1 MQTTPFYRLILL
13 LLALAAASACERQSE
28 PATGKLVRNDE
39 LSVPAGGGAVSIAPV
54 QAEPPVADPVPLL
67 EREPLDW
74 SPMQLSQGEFS
85 VSCDLDYR
93 EHADGELLTDLSQ
106 AGLQAA
112 LAPCAE
118 RGVIRVRYKGRI
130 DAEFTA
136 LVERVTAVADELA
149 IGHRVLDLKS
159 AGGLIEEAIRAG
171 DFIGESRWNI
181 WVREGSFCHSAC
193 VLILSAGD
201 KRTIAGQVGI
211 HRIMRMS
218 STATTRAELNQELH
232 VVYRHVR
239 EYLERNGAALAVADL
254 MMAVPNRS
262 LRLLSGEELQ
272 LYGLDGVNPA
282 QDDLDRLKLMR
293 ECGEDFV
300 GRRDAF
306 ERAFERS
313 CRTADG
319 ELDELNNCG
328 LALRKEFGFPD
339 ARCPA
344 ASPFAEFDTASV
356 ASDSDSPGSLDSPG
370 GPDNPEGL
378 SGADAAAVDPTG
390 EDASAVDAARKD
402 AAAVHPERADAATE
416 GAAPAK

>member
-1 MQTTPFYRLILL
+1 
-13 LLALAAASACERQSE
+13 
-28 PATGKLVRNDE
+28 
-39 LSVPAGGGAVSIAPV
+39 
-54 QAEPPVADPVPLL
+54 
-67 EREPLDW
+67 
-74 SPMQLSQGEFS
+74 MQLSQGDFS

-118 RGVIRVRYKGRI
+118 RGVIRIRYKGRI
-130 DAEFTA
+130 DSEFTA
-136 LVERVTAVADELA
+136 LIERVTTVADELG
-149 IGHRVLDLKS
+149 IGRRVLDLNS
-159 AGGLIEEAIRAG
+159 AGGVIEDAIRAG

-232 VVYRHVR
+232 VVYRLVR

-262 LRLLSGEELQ
+262 LRLLSSEELQ
-272 LYGLDGVNPA
+272 LYGLDGANPA

-306 ERAFERS
+306 ERAFERR
-313 CRTADG
+313 CRADDG
-319 ELDELNNCG
+319 ELDDLNNCG
-328 LALRKEFGFPD
+328 LALRQKFGFPD
-339 ARCPA
+339 PGCPA
-344 ASPFAEFDTASV
+344 ASPFSEFDTAS
-356 ASDSDSPGSLDSPG
+356 AAN
-370 GPDNPEGL
+370 GPE
-378 SGADAAAVDPTG
+378 SADASAADPSTDDVAREG
-390 EDASAVDAARKD
+390 SAAASAVDLGG
-402 AAAVHPERADAATE
+402 EDAATS
-416 GAAPAK
+416 GGTPAK